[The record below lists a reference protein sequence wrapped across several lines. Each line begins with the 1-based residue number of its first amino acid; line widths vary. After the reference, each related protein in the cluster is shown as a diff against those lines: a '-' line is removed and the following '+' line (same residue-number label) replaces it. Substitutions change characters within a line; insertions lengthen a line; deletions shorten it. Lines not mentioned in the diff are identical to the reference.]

1 MYQIKDANIF
11 ITVMMVPVPMMVE
24 PIQWKSRRLSQAT
37 SVRTP
42 RYQAPVYQVCLL
54 IVCYVVCL
62 FVCWFDG
69 YSLKTRDIFSHEI
82 KKGNFIFHLW
92 IVYFVFC
99 ICVFW
104 FILFYVLVRKYFLNL
119 YICLESFFLMKL
131 RKWISFSPL
140 DRCRGPI

>member
-1 MYQIKDANIF
+1 MVVHHWSDDGMVMYH
-11 ITVMMVPVPMMVE
+11 
-24 PIQWKSRRLSQAT
+24 RRSLF
-37 SVRTP
+37 
-42 RYQAPVYQVCLL
+42 
-54 IVCYVVCL
+54 VCYVVCL

-82 KKGNFIFHLW
+82 KKVNFIFHLW

-140 DRCRGPI
+140 DRCRAPIFALCNLIYFVLSFDKNIS